1 MSTIPISVTTFESLN
16 IITVHAGTNCPA
28 GGDSG
33 HGGRTIFGI
42 TNNASSDLR
51 VGVNGEPPTE
61 VNAVEIVLGG
71 DTECETFIQALEHAL
86 NVLKAHG
93 NYHLDIVGTMCCN
106 VSIQGDSH
114 GRRSFQSNLYR

>member
-1 MSTIPISVTTFESLN
+1 MGIIPISVATFASLN

-42 TNNASSDLR
+42 TNDASSDLR
-51 VGVNGEPPTE
+51 VGVNGESPSE
-61 VNAVEIVLGG
+61 VNSVEIVLGG

-86 NVLKAHG
+86 NVLKAQVTA
-93 NYHLDIVGTMCCN
+93 NRLTTDN
-106 VSIQGDSH
+106 
-114 GRRSFQSNLYR
+114 RAFE

>member
-16 IITVHAGTNCPA
+16 IITVHTGTNCPA

-42 TNNASSDLR
+42 TNDASSDLR
-51 VGVNGEPPTE
+51 VGVNGESPAE

-86 NVLKAHG
+86 NVLKAQFTA
-93 NYHLDIVGTMCCN
+93 NRLTT
-106 VSIQGDSH
+106 DSKP
-114 GRRSFQSNLYR
+114 F